1 MRTTLGA
8 LLALV
13 MAIASGPTLAQRYFG
28 YWANSGAIN
37 ENHDHTNITFVFQS
51 FESPNTATNNIIN
64 ELNIAKSKN
73 LKAMVMVESFV
84 FETQFSYGSSV
95 PSKWNNFVNSLIAA
109 GHLSYNNPSA
119 STVIAFFVID
129 EPELHNLKDIGG
141 QPHPAVSNAVATIK
155 NHPATA
161 SFVTAATFSK
171 KYMDAYNSV
180 RLVDWAA
187 MDDYSLNDASYI
199 SAFNTFQGVLRSG
212 QRSIFMPQASYGG
225 SMMTPYGDY
234 NRPDP
239 MYDYFAGNSKAIL
252 LMPFL
257 WKHFATQGVS
267 SIGELKDAYQAIGR
281 SIKRQG
287 PPPLRLSIT
296 CGGQPG
302 AWQCSA
308 SASRGSPMYRF
319 QWANSAGVTKIEST

>member
-1 MRTTLGA
+1 MMHVPAATAMRVVDPTGCGDAYRAGLIFGLMNGMDMATAGRIASLMGA
-8 LLALV
+8 LKIEHLGPQNQRFDYDRSPSSS
-13 MAIASGPTLAQRYFG
+13 AS
-28 YWANSGAIN
+28 NSVTRSA
-37 ENHDHTNITFVFQS
+37 ER
-51 FESPNTATNNIIN
+51 
-64 ELNIAKSKN
+64 SKN

-199 SAFNTFQGVLRSG
+199 SARS
-212 QRSIFMPQASYGG
+212 SDLASGLYLCRKHH
-225 SMMTPYGDY
+225 ME
-234 NRPDP
+234 DP
-239 MYDYFAGNSKAIL
+239 
-252 LMPFL
+252 
-257 WKHFATQGVS
+257 
-267 SIGELKDAYQAIGR
+267 
-281 SIKRQG
+281 
-287 PPPLRLSIT
+287 
-296 CGGQPG
+296 
-302 AWQCSA
+302 
-308 SASRGSPMYRF
+308 
-319 QWANSAGVTKIEST
+319 